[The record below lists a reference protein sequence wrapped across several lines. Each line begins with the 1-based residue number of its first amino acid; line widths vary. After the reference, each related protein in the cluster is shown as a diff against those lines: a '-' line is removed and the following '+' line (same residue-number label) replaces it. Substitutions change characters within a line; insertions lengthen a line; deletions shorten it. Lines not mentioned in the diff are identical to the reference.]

1 MINAL
6 TDKYVGKLLAYGSFL
21 TTILVVS
28 GVVTDPVN
36 TPKFLIIGILGCSTF
51 AIFLTSNMKRT
62 FYEDKLLLAL
72 IIFFVGS
79 LVVSSI
85 LSESPKS
92 QIFYGVYG
100 RNNGLLTYIFL
111 TMIMI
116 VAASL
121 NSVSSFNYIVRALV
135 FAGLINIA
143 YCAWVLL
150 FGDFVGWNNPYGNI
164 LGTFGNPN
172 FIGAFLGIFFST
184 SVAIVCDSSV
194 QKRLRILFSLLLP
207 ICAYEIIESS
217 AIQGR
222 VVAAFGTAFVIY
234 LYLRSRFSKMIQSI
248 YLIVCGILGS
258 LAVGGALQIGPLTS
272 FIYKN
277 SVSLRGQ
284 YWLAAW
290 NTGNA
295 HPFSGV
301 GMDGFGDWYRR
312 MRDAHALEIPGVNTV
327 VNAAH
332 NVPLD
337 LFAFGGWP
345 LLIGYV
351 SILIYAG
358 SSMIKV
364 IRSAKEFN
372 YVFGVISA
380 AWLGYQ
386 LQSIISINQIGL
398 AVWGWVL
405 SGILIGY
412 EKSRRIKEFTEIAS
426 KGKQNK
432 ARSNYNKNLPAQT
445 PLVAGLGAVIGL
457 LLALPPLTAD
467 ALWRS
472 SQTQQKLTLL
482 EQTMKPGYFNPP
494 NAMKFQLNVQTLEQ
508 SSLFDLSRKY
518 ALEAIKWNPD
528 NFDSWKV
535 LYYIK
540 NSTNNEKELA
550 LANMRRLDPLNPE
563 LKLLK

>member
-1 MINAL
+1 MNAL

-62 FYEDKLLLAL
+62 LNEDKLLLAL
-72 IIFFVGS
+72 IIFFVGN
-79 LVVSSI
+79 LVISSI

-92 QIFYGVYG
+92 QILYGVYG

-121 NSVSSFNYIVRALV
+121 NSVSSFNYIVRSLV

-184 SVAIVCDSSV
+184 SVAIICDSSV

-234 LYLRSRFSKMIQSI
+234 LYLRSRFSKMIQNI

-301 GMDGFGDWYRR
+301 VYRDWETDRKSTR
-312 MRDAHALEIPGVNTV
+312 LN
-327 VNAAH
+327 
-332 NVPLD
+332 
-337 LFAFGGWP
+337 
-345 LLIGYV
+345 
-351 SILIYAG
+351 
-358 SSMIKV
+358 SSH
-364 IRSAKEFN
+364 
-372 YVFGVISA
+372 
-380 AWLGYQ
+380 
-386 LQSIISINQIGL
+386 
-398 AVWGWVL
+398 
-405 SGILIGY
+405 
-412 EKSRRIKEFTEIAS
+412 
-426 KGKQNK
+426 
-432 ARSNYNKNLPAQT
+432 
-445 PLVAGLGAVIGL
+445 
-457 LLALPPLTAD
+457 
-467 ALWRS
+467 
-472 SQTQQKLTLL
+472 
-482 EQTMKPGYFNPP
+482 
-494 NAMKFQLNVQTLEQ
+494 
-508 SSLFDLSRKY
+508 
-518 ALEAIKWNPD
+518 
-528 NFDSWKV
+528 
-535 LYYIK
+535 
-540 NSTNNEKELA
+540 
-550 LANMRRLDPLNPE
+550 RL
-563 LKLLK
+563 